1 MLGPFR
7 DSERYE
13 LSPWSGEFHDPATET
28 AFREHIRDH
37 WVRDTRRA
45 FIMAALFYLAFA
57 ITDFL
62 MLGPGQ
68 QYELVLITR
77 LVVAGC
83 GLFLAFTADRFW
95 RPLVDGITP
104 TLVVGLALAG
114 FLSITLLRPFDAGWH
129 GMSMMVMLLGTYVF
143 IPNRFPPVLV
153 LALAS
158 TLVFLVVLSDH
169 FELSLKHTLV
179 ISLLFVSM
187 NLFGAYS
194 AYRVSR
200 LTRENFRDAQVLR
213 QANQRLTEEVRA
225 RQQLEQELIAQVHLD
240 ELTGAVNRRRFHE
253 LARQH
258 MRQTVTTGQPLS
270 LLLLDVDYFKQINDT
285 YGHLRGDEVLKA
297 LARICEKHL
306 GEEEALA
313 RVGGEEFALL
323 LPGTDLDGGRRRAE
337 QIRTAVWQTPVSL
350 VDTTIHISVS
360 IGVVQWRTGD
370 ALAELMARADQAL
383 HAAKYKGRNRVEAVR
398 ADEGLSTP
406 RPSRENV

>member
-1 MLGPFR
+1 
-7 DSERYE
+7 
-13 LSPWSGEFHDPATET
+13 
-28 AFREHIRDH
+28 
-37 WVRDTRRA
+37 
-45 FIMAALFYLAFA
+45 
-57 ITDFL
+57 
-62 MLGPGQ
+62 
-68 QYELVLITR
+68 
-77 LVVAGC
+77 
-83 GLFLAFTADRFW
+83 
-95 RPLVDGITP
+95 
-104 TLVVGLALAG
+104 
-114 FLSITLLRPFDAGWH
+114 
-129 GMSMMVMLLGTYVF
+129 
-143 IPNRFPPVLV
+143 V

-158 TLVFLVVLSDH
+158 TLVFLLVLSDH

-213 QANQRLTEEVRA
+213 QANLRLTEEVRA

-240 ELTGAVNRRRFHE
+240 ELTGAVNSRRFHE

-323 LPGTDLDGGRRRAE
+323 LPDTDLDGGRRRAE
-337 QIRTAVWQTPVSL
+337 QIRTAVWQTPISL